1 MNTKLLAT
9 LAALAI
15 SAPLMGC
22 AGETDAPDQQE
33 GVKQDAVQG
42 DSTNDDQK
50 TADQQRVE
58 DEKLRQAE
66 PNSCEPNAAG
76 VNENPCCGG
85 YCWY

>member
-22 AGETDAPDQQE
+22 AGETDAPDQE
-33 GVKQDAVQG
+33 DGVKQDAVQA
-42 DSTNDDQK
+42 DQANTDK
-50 TADQQRVE
+50 TADQKRVE
-58 DEKLRQAE
+58 DQKIREAE
-66 PNSCEPNAAG
+66 PNTCEPNAAG

-85 YCWY
+85 ICWY